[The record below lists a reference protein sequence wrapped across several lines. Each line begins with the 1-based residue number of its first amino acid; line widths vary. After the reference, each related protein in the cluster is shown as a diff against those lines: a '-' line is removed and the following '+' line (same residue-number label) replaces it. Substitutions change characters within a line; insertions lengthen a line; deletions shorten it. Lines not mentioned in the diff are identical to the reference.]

1 MPLLSTT
8 IVPREVLA
16 VRSDTSADAE
26 LLADDELLVPEAD
39 DELVPEPD
47 ELLELEPQPARTS
60 AATDDTARIQDLRT
74 TAPFVVGAGPEAPLH
89 QEARRRDADGSR
101 TQRTR
106 RAATESIT

>member
-16 VRSDTSADAE
+16 VRSDTSAD
-26 LLADDELLVPEAD
+26 ADDELLVPEAD